1 MYICMSRYATLCIPI
16 VFCLCELW
24 FYVLFRGF
32 ILRIPIVF
40 VYASCGFIRL
50 SWILFYASRSY
61 FVYAICDFMCLS
73 WISFYASRSYFVYAS
88 CDYMCLSLFKCY
100 LSRMYFVYASCDFMC
115 LSWFNFIYPDGILY
129 IWTQHPIWI
138 SSNPYCFFY
147 LLLLTNK
154 ILKDTKRNVD
164 RNKLAYRVHR
174 LISVLMNL
182 KQQNVDL
189 LGIEKIRFLAK
200 QVYLKI
206 LKF

>member
-1 MYICMSRYATLCIPI
+1 MYICMSRYATLCITI

-24 FYVLFRGF
+24 FYVSFRGF
-32 ILRIPIVF
+32 ILRIPMVF

-61 FVYAICDFMCLS
+61 FVYA
-73 WISFYASRSYFVYAS
+73 S
-88 CDYMCLSLFKCY
+88 CDYMCLSWFKCY
-100 LSRMYFVYASCDFMC
+100 ISRMYFVYASCDFMC
-115 LSWFNFIYPDGILY
+115 LSWFNFIYPDRILY

-182 KQQNVDL
+182 QQQNVDL
-189 LGIEKIRFLAK
+189 LGIEKIRFLAE
-200 QVYLKI
+200 QVYFKI